1 MKHLTVFAAALLV
14 AATTSAA
21 PARADEN
28 SDQEAA
34 IAAALLIFG
43 AAALAHHENHHEN
56 GKYPSDPNKIADF
69 ERGYRDGLHNA
80 EYDHRHYSPEYNE
93 GFAAGH
99 KERHNRLAHRHAT
112 EEGGP
117 NAPTLAMRAC
127 VGQASAEWG
136 RDPRDIHVVKS
147 RQAGAD
153 DFYVEVAAG
162 HRHGNCEVNSTGRI
176 YLFRKGHI

>member
-14 AATTSAA
+14 AATTMTT
-21 PARADEN
+21 PLRADET
-28 SDQEAA
+28 SEQEAA
-34 IAAALLIFG
+34 IAAALLLFG
-43 AAALAHHENHHEN
+43 AAALAHHEDHHKD
-56 GKYPSDPNKIADF
+56 GKHHTQVDQIADF
-69 ERGYRDGLHNA
+69 ERGYRDGLHHA
-80 EYDHRHYSPEYNE
+80 DYDHRHDSPDYND

-112 EEGGP
+112 EGGGP